1 MLFELRYQTDPQS
14 FETHL
19 FAERKLA
26 TNFPCESEQRV
37 MVKRN
42 LQKS

>member
-1 MLFELRYQTDPQS
+1 MLFELRYQIDPQS
-14 FETHL
+14 FETRL

-37 MVKRN
+37 KMKRN
-42 LQKS
+42 LHKS